1 MTKHPQTTREAI
13 VKKTIGF
20 VLPALAAG
28 ALLAGCS
35 PSAEGHGT
43 MPGMVTGSSSVAAPA
58 AQGDHN
64 QADVSFAQQM
74 IPHHQQAV
82 EMAKLVPSRSSNQQV
97 LALANQIQQEQDPEI
112 QTMTGWLQTWGAAAP
127 MTGSMPGMDHG
138 SMPGMMTSD
147 DMTKLGQAK
156 GAAFDRLWL
165 QMMIQHHQGAVEM
178 ANTEL
183 QQGVSSEAKQLAQ
196 QIIVA
201 QQKEITTMNQLLSQV

>member
-1 MTKHPQTTREAI
+1 ML
-13 VKKTIGF
+13 KKTIGF

-35 PSAEGHGT
+35 GSAQGHGD
-43 MPGMVTGSSSVAAPA
+43 MPGMATGSSSVSVPVP
-58 AQGDHN
+58 QGDHT
-64 QADVSFAQQM
+64 QADVTFAQQM
-74 IPHHQQAV
+74 VPHHQQAV

-97 LALANQIQQEQDPEI
+97 LALASQIQQAQDPEI

-147 DMTKLGQAK
+147 DMTKLGQVK

-178 ANTEL
+178 AKTEL
-183 QQGVSSEAKQLAQ
+183 QQGASNEARQLAQ
-196 QIIVA
+196 QIIDT
-201 QQKEITTMNQLLSQV
+201 QQKEIATMNQLLSQV